1 MVQKRKLD
9 LISAELVTLV
19 YIAITSVM
27 IVVFWPEL
35 SNPLKMVGLRVIAIS
50 IMVITHLTYKVLS
63 PKLALAWRSL
73 SLCMLLIWWY
83 PEIYD
88 FCSLF
93 PYLDHVFAHADQVLF
108 GCQPSLEFDK
118 YLSSTFWSE
127 MFNMGY
133 YSYYYMMFA
142 VLLFYL
148 IFRVNEYDKAS
159 FIFLASF
166 FLFYF
171 IYEFL
176 PVAGPQ
182 YYFRA
187 LQDIYGEGGWR
198 NNFPAVGDYFKTHTD
213 MLTPEVKGIFSKLVI
228 SAQEIGERPEAAYP
242 SSHVGMSTICMLL
255 AWRTGNK
262 WLFWILVPFYFLLC
276 IATVYI
282 KAHYLVDSISG
293 LFFAVFFFYLTNII
307 YDHFVSKI
315 IQ

>member
-9 LISAELVTLV
+9 LISAELVTLI
-19 YIAITSVM
+19 YIIITSIM
-27 IVVFWPEL
+27 IAVFWHNL
-35 SNPLKMVGLRVIAIS
+35 SHPLNMIGLRAAAVS
-50 IMVITHLTYKVLS
+50 IIIITHFTYKVL
-63 PKLALAWRSL
+63 PTKLALAWRSL
-73 SLCMLLIWWY
+73 PLYVLLIWWY

-88 FCSLF
+88 FCSMF
-93 PYLDHVFAHADQVLF
+93 HYLDHVFAHADQVLF

-118 YLSSTFWSE
+118 LLSSAFWSE

-148 IFRVNEYDKAS
+148 VFRVSEYDKAS

-187 LQDIYGEGGWR
+187 LQDIYGEGGWG
-198 NNFPAVGDYFKTHTD
+198 NSFPALGDYFKTHTE
-213 MLTPEVKGIFSKLVI
+213 MLTPEVKGIFSKLVV

-242 SSHVGMSTICMLL
+242 SSHVGMSTICMIL
-255 AWRTGNK
+255 AWRTSNK
-262 WLFWILVPFYFLLC
+262 WLVWILAPFYILLC
-276 IATVYI
+276 MATVYI

-293 LFFAVFFFYLTNII
+293 LFFAVFFFYLTNLV
-307 YDHFVSKI
+307 YDRFASRLI
-315 IQ
+315 R